1 MTRTAIGTIVCRAIV
16 PLWLLAGAS
25 FKLAQLDPKLLPP
38 VVLGTITS
46 MDGMAGLS
54 GNAWMDL
61 ALRLIILSE
70 FVIAALMICV
80 PRLSRITAIALLAF
94 FCAILLSTIVPSWQ
108 KGGFAEVLRGGCGCF
123 GAGGPN
129 PFYMLLID
137 GSMLAAAIIFP
148 VSARG
153 SVPPIT
159 KGAWPAMGLCI
170 VGSALAFGMPA
181 PTVTLEE
188 PDPVAQSGGSSG
200 AGASATGAG
209 SPAGTADTGPTAG
222 ATSGA
227 ATLDGAKATSAA
239 SWPGRPEKVESYY
252 LGEFDKW
259 VGQRLDAQP
268 IMRLLA
274 AAPPSTI
281 QQGRWHVVF
290 FRADCDHCHTL
301 MSTYF
306 EGELEVPV
314 LAIEV
319 PDTDPSAALPNP
331 CERCDMARLLKGPS
345 WVFTTPVL
353 LTVQDGVVTCVATDS
368 ENAEQVEGCIA
379 K

>member
-38 VVLGTITS
+38 VVLSAISST
-46 MDGMAGLS
+46 DGMVGLS

-80 PRLSRITAIALLAF
+80 PRLSRGVAIALLAF
-94 FCAILLSTIVPSWQ
+94 FCTILLSTIVPSWQ

-129 PFYMLLID
+129 PLYMLLID
-137 GSMLAAAIIFP
+137 GSMLVAAVAFP
-148 VSARG
+148 VSAKG
-153 SVPPIT
+153 MVPVIT
-159 KGAWPAMGLCI
+159 KGVWPAMGLCI
-170 VGSALAFGMPA
+170 IGAAIAFGMPA
-181 PTVTLEE
+181 PKVTLE
-188 PDPVAQSGGSSG
+188 DPSLLAGSGDGA
-200 AGASATGAG
+200 AGA
-209 SPAGTADTGPTAG
+209 AGTTPG
-222 ATSGA
+222 ATSGPAGPDA
-227 ATLDGAKATSAA
+227 AKGTAGAP
-239 SWPGRPEKVESYY
+239 WPGRPEKVESYY
-252 LGEFDKW
+252 LGEFEKW

-268 IMRLLA
+268 IMQLLA
-274 AAPPSTI
+274 AGPPANI

-314 LAIEV
+314 LAVEV
-319 PDTDPSAALPNP
+319 PDTDPSSALPNP

-368 ENAEQVEGCIA
+368 ENTEQVEACIA

>member
-1 MTRTAIGTIVCRAIV
+1 MSRTTIGTIVCRVAV

-38 VVLGTITS
+38 VVLSTITS
-46 MDGMAGLS
+46 TDGMLGLS

-70 FVIAALMICV
+70 FVIAAIMICV
-80 PRLSRITAIALLAF
+80 PRLSRAVAITLLTF
-94 FCAILLSTIVPSWQ
+94 FCAILLSTIIPSWQ

-129 PFYMLLID
+129 PLYMLLID
-137 GSMLAAAIIFP
+137 GSMLVAAIIFP
-148 VSARG
+148 VSAKG
-153 SVPPIT
+153 MMPPIT

-170 VGSALAFGMPA
+170 VGSAIAFGMPK
-181 PTVTLEE
+181 PEVKLE
-188 PDPVAQSGGSSG
+188 DPAAIASSG
-200 AGASATGAG
+200 ATTGDAASTA
-209 SPAGTADTGPTAG
+209 PAPGDTQPTA
-222 ATSGA
+222 AT
-227 ATLDGAKATSAA
+227 TPTTA
-239 SWPGRPEKVESYY
+239 SPWPGRPEKVESYY
-252 LGEFDKW
+252 LGEFEKW

-268 IMRLLA
+268 IMQLLA
-274 AAPPSTI
+274 AAPPATI

-290 FRADCDHCHTL
+290 YRADCDHCHTL

-314 LAIEV
+314 LAVEV
-319 PDTDPSAALPNP
+319 PDTDPAAALPNP
-331 CERCDMARLLKGPS
+331 CERCDMVRLLKGPS

-353 LTVQDGVVTCVATDS
+353 LTLQDGVVTCVATDS
-368 ENAEQVEGCIA
+368 ENTEQVEACIA

>member
-1 MTRTAIGTIVCRAIV
+1 MTRTAIGTIVCRAVV

-38 VVLGTITS
+38 VVLSTITS
-46 MDGMAGLS
+46 TEGMLGLS

-80 PRLSRITAIALLAF
+80 PRLSRAVAIALLTF
-94 FCAILLSTIVPSWQ
+94 FCAILLSTIIPSWQ

-137 GSMLAAAIIFP
+137 GSMLVAAIVFP
-148 VSARG
+148 VSAKG
-153 SVPPIT
+153 MVPPIT

-170 VGSALAFGMPA
+170 VGSAIAFGMPK
-181 PTVTLEE
+181 PQVTLEE
-188 PDPVAQSGGSSG
+188 PDTMAQSGAAPVG
-200 AGASATGAG
+200 GASGEAGDSTTSVTGGTQQPDATT
-209 SPAGTADTGPTAG
+209 PATAS
-222 ATSGA
+222 TS
-227 ATLDGAKATSAA
+227 T
-239 SWPGRPEKVESYY
+239 WPGRPEKVESYY
-252 LGEFDKW
+252 LGDFEKW
-259 VGQRLDAQP
+259 VGQRLEAQP
-268 IMRLLA
+268 IMQLLA
-274 AAPPSTI
+274 AAPPATI

-290 FRADCDHCHTL
+290 YRADCDHCHTL

-314 LAIEV
+314 LAVEV
-319 PDTDPSAALPNP
+319 PDTDPAAALPSP
-331 CERCDMARLLKGPS
+331 CERCDMVRLLKGPS

-368 ENAEQVEGCIA
+368 ENTGQVEACIA

>member
-1 MTRTAIGTIVCRAIV
+1 MTRTAIGTIVCRAVV

-25 FKLAQLDPKLLPP
+25 FKLAQLNPKLLPP
-38 VVLGTITS
+38 VVLSAITS
-46 MDGMAGLS
+46 TDGMLGLS

-80 PRLSRITAIALLAF
+80 PRLSRAVAIALLTF
-94 FCAILLSTIVPSWQ
+94 FCAILLSTIIPSWQ

-137 GSMLAAAIIFP
+137 GSMLVAAIAFP
-148 VSARG
+148 VSAKG
-153 SVPPIT
+153 MVPAIT

-170 VGSALAFGMPA
+170 VGSAIAFGMPK
-181 PTVTLEE
+181 PVVKLEE
-188 PDPVAQSGGSSG
+188 PDTMAQAGTSTGGG
-200 AGASATGAG
+200 ATTDAGAPTAPAPGANQ
-209 SPAGTADTGPTAG
+209 PAG
-222 ATSGA
+222 ATA
-227 ATLDGAKATSAA
+227 QASA
-239 SWPGRPEKVESYY
+239 WPGRPEKVESYY
-252 LGEFDKW
+252 LGEFEKW

-268 IMRLLA
+268 IMQLLA
-274 AAPPSTI
+274 AAPPATI

-290 FRADCDHCHTL
+290 YRSDCDHCHTL

-314 LAIEV
+314 LAVEV
-319 PDTDPSAALPNP
+319 PDTDPAAALPNP
-331 CERCDMARLLKGPS
+331 CERCDMVRLLKGPS

-353 LTVQDGVVTCVATDS
+353 LTVQDGVITCVATDS
-368 ENAEQVEGCIA
+368 ENTEQVEACIA

>member
-1 MTRTAIGTIVCRAIV
+1 MTRTAIGTIVCRAVV

-46 MDGMAGLS
+46 MDGMVGLS

-80 PRLSRITAIALLAF
+80 PRLSRAVAIALLAF
-94 FCAILLSTIVPSWQ
+94 FCGILLSTIVPSWQ

-137 GSMLAAAIIFP
+137 GSMLAAALIFP
-148 VSARG
+148 VSAKG
-153 SVPPIT
+153 MVPPIA

-181 PTVTLEE
+181 PKVVLEE
-188 PDPVAQSGGSSG
+188 PDAMAQTGDAGDSG
-200 AGASATGAG
+200 APKKPSQ
-209 SPAGTADTGPTAG
+209 ADGQTAG
-222 ATSGA
+222 AA
-227 ATLDGAKATSAA
+227 APAAA
-239 SWPGRPEKVESYY
+239 SAWPGRPEKVESYY
-252 LGEFDKW
+252 LGEFEKW

-274 AAPPSTI
+274 AAPPATI

-290 FRADCDHCHTL
+290 FRSDCDHCHTL

-314 LAIEV
+314 LAVEV
-319 PDTDPSAALPNP
+319 PDTDPAAALPNP

-353 LTVQDGVVTCVATDS
+353 MTVQDGVVTCVATDS
-368 ENAEQVEGCIA
+368 ENAEQVEACIA

>member
-1 MTRTAIGTIVCRAIV
+1 MTRTAIGTIVCRVLV
-16 PLWLLAGAS
+16 PVWLLAGAS

-38 VVLGTITS
+38 VVLSTITGT
-46 MDGMAGLS
+46 DGMLGLS
-54 GNAWMDL
+54 GNAWMDV

-80 PRLSRITAIALLAF
+80 PRLSRIVAIALLAF
-94 FCAILLSTIVPSWQ
+94 FCGILLTTIVPSWQ

-137 GSMLAAAIIFP
+137 GSMLAAALIFP

-153 SVPPIT
+153 MAPPVT
-159 KGAWPAMGLCI
+159 KGVWPAMGLCI

-181 PTVTLEE
+181 PKVVLEE
-188 PDPVAQSGGSSG
+188 PDAIAQSGDAGASGTTPDAQGGTTGVGAGPTGTSAGDGTSG
-200 AGASATGAG
+200 AG
-209 SPAGTADTGPTAG
+209 
-222 ATSGA
+222 
-227 ATLDGAKATSAA
+227 DGVKAAA
-239 SWPGRPEKVESYY
+239 SRWPGRPEKVESYY
-252 LGEFDKW
+252 LGEFEKW

-274 AAPPSTI
+274 APPPATI
-281 QQGRWHVVF
+281 EKGRWHVVF
-290 FRADCDHCHTL
+290 FRSDCDHCHAL
-301 MSTYF
+301 MSAYF

-314 LAIEV
+314 LAVEV

-331 CERCDMARLLKGPS
+331 CERCDMVRLLKGPS

-353 LTVQDGVVTCVATDS
+353 LTVEDGVVTCVATDS
-368 ENAEQVEGCIA
+368 ENTEQVEACIS

>member
-1 MTRTAIGTIVCRAIV
+1 M
-16 PLWLLAGAS
+16 L
-25 FKLAQLDPKLLPP
+25 
-38 VVLGTITS
+38 
-46 MDGMAGLS
+46 GLS

-80 PRLSRITAIALLAF
+80 PRLSRAVAITLLTF
-94 FCAILLSTIVPSWQ
+94 FCAILLSTIIPSWQ

-129 PFYMLLID
+129 PLYMLLID
-137 GSMLAAAIIFP
+137 GSMLVAAIIFP
-148 VSARG
+148 VSAKG
-153 SVPPIT
+153 MMPPIT

-170 VGSALAFGMPA
+170 VGSAIAFGMPK
-181 PTVTLEE
+181 PEVTLE
-188 PDPVAQSGGSSG
+188 DPGAMAQSGATASD
-200 AGASATGAG
+200 GASTAPAPGDTQPTGATTPTTA
-209 SPAGTADTGPTAG
+209 SP
-222 ATSGA
+222 
-227 ATLDGAKATSAA
+227 
-239 SWPGRPEKVESYY
+239 WPGRPGKVESYY
-252 LGEFDKW
+252 LGEFEKW

-268 IMRLLA
+268 IMQLLA
-274 AAPPSTI
+274 TAPPATI

-290 FRADCDHCHTL
+290 YRADCDHCHTL

-314 LAIEV
+314 LAVEV
-319 PDTDPSAALPNP
+319 PDTDPAAALPNP
-331 CERCDMARLLKGPS
+331 CERCDMVRLLKGPS

-353 LTVQDGVVTCVATDS
+353 LTLQDGVVTCVATDS
-368 ENAEQVEGCIA
+368 ENTEQVEACIA

>member
-1 MTRTAIGTIVCRAIV
+1 MTRTTIGTIVCRAIV

-46 MDGMAGLS
+46 TDGMLGLA

-80 PRLSRITAIALLAF
+80 PRLSRVVAIALLTF
-94 FCAILLSTIVPSWQ
+94 FCAILLSTIIPSWQ

-137 GSMLAAAIIFP
+137 GSMLAAAAIFP
-148 VSARG
+148 VSAKG
-153 SVPPIT
+153 MVPAIT

-170 VGSALAFGMPA
+170 VGSAIAFGMPK
-181 PTVTLEE
+181 PVVTLEE
-188 PDPVAQSGGSSG
+188 PDSMAQPGADGGSASSAAAGAAGTGDAGSGGAAADSG
-200 AGASATGAG
+200 ASG
-209 SPAGTADTGPTAG
+209 STTP
-222 ATSGA
+222 A
-227 ATLDGAKATSAA
+227 AT
-239 SWPGRPEKVESYY
+239 WPGRPEKVESYY
-252 LGEFDKW
+252 LGEFEKW

-274 AAPPSTI
+274 AAPPATV

-290 FRADCDHCHTL
+290 YRSDCDHCHTL

-314 LAIEV
+314 LAVEV
-319 PDTDPSAALPNP
+319 PDTDPAAALPNP
-331 CERCDMARLLKGPS
+331 CERCDMVRLLKGPS

-353 LTVQDGVVTCVATDS
+353 LTVQDGIVTCVATNS
-368 ENAEQVEGCIA
+368 EDAEQVEACIA

>member
-1 MTRTAIGTIVCRAIV
+1 MTRTAIGTIVCRAVV

-38 VVLGTITS
+38 AVLSAVSAT
-46 MDGMAGLS
+46 DGMVGLS

-80 PRLSRITAIALLAF
+80 PRLSRIVAVALLTF
-94 FCAILLSTIVPSWQ
+94 FCGILLSTIIPSWQ

-137 GSMLAAAIIFP
+137 GSMLAAALIFP
-148 VSARG
+148 VSAKG
-153 SVPPIT
+153 MVPPIT

-170 VGSALAFGMPA
+170 VGSAIAFGMPA
-181 PTVTLEE
+181 PKVTLEDTTATA
-188 PDPVAQSGGSSG
+188 PSGGADGTGAATDAASG
-200 AGASATGAG
+200 AG
-209 SPAGTADTGPTAG
+209 GTA
-222 ATSGA
+222 TSDGA
-227 ATLDGAKATSAA
+227 AAA
-239 SWPGRPEKVESYY
+239 STWPGRPEKVESYY
-252 LGEFDKW
+252 LGEFEKW

-274 AAPPSTI
+274 APPPPTI
-281 QQGRWHVVF
+281 QKGRWHVVF
-290 FRADCDHCHTL
+290 YRSDCDHCHTL

-314 LAIEV
+314 LAVEV
-319 PDTDPSAALPNP
+319 PDTDPAAALPNP

-353 LTVQDGVVTCVATDS
+353 MTVQDGVVTCVATDS
-368 ENAEQVEGCIA
+368 ENTEQVEACLS

>member
-1 MTRTAIGTIVCRAIV
+1 MTRHAIGTIVCRAVV

-38 VVLGTITS
+38 VVLSTITS
-46 MDGMAGLS
+46 TDGMLGLS

-80 PRLSRITAIALLAF
+80 PRLSRAVAIALLTF
-94 FCAILLSTIVPSWQ
+94 FCAILLSTIIPSWQ

-137 GSMLAAAIIFP
+137 GSMLVAAIAFP
-148 VSARG
+148 VSVKG
-153 SVPPIT
+153 MVPPIT

-170 VGSALAFGMPA
+170 IGSAIAFGMPKPA
-181 PTVTLEE
+181 VKLEE
-188 PDPVAQSGGSSG
+188 PDTMAQAGTSTGGG
-200 AGASATGAG
+200 ATTDAGASTA
-209 SPAGTADTGPTAG
+209 PAPG
-222 ATSGA
+222 ATQPA
-227 ATLDGAKATSAA
+227 DATAQA
-239 SWPGRPEKVESYY
+239 STWPGRPEKVESYY
-252 LGEFDKW
+252 LGEFEKW
-259 VGQRLDAQP
+259 IGQRLDAQP
-268 IMRLLA
+268 IMQLLA
-274 AAPPSTI
+274 TAPPATI

-290 FRADCDHCHTL
+290 YRSDCDHCHTL

-314 LAIEV
+314 LAVEV
-319 PDTDPSAALPNP
+319 PDTDPAAALPNP
-331 CERCDMARLLKGPS
+331 CERCDMVRLLKGPS

-353 LTVQDGVVTCVATDS
+353 LTVQDGVITCVATDS
-368 ENAEQVEGCIA
+368 ENTEQVEACLA

>member
-1 MTRTAIGTIVCRAIV
+1 MTRHAIGTIVCRAVV

-46 MDGMAGLS
+46 TDGMLGLS

-80 PRLSRITAIALLAF
+80 PRLSRAVAIALLAF
-94 FCAILLSTIVPSWQ
+94 FCAILLSTIIPSWQ

-129 PFYMLLID
+129 PLYMLMID
-137 GSMLAAAIIFP
+137 GSMLAVAAIFP
-148 VSARG
+148 VSAKG
-153 SVPPIT
+153 TVPPIT

-170 VGSALAFGMPA
+170 VGSAIAFGVPKPA
-181 PTVTLEE
+181 VKLEE
-188 PDPVAQSGGSSG
+188 PDTMAQSG
-200 AGASATGAG
+200 AT
-209 SPAGTADTGPTAG
+209 AGTDASKAAAPGDTQPA
-222 ATSGA
+222 GA
-227 ATLDGAKATSAA
+227 ATPVTA
-239 SWPGRPEKVESYY
+239 STWPGRPEKVESYY
-252 LGEFDKW
+252 LGEFEKW

-268 IMRLLA
+268 IMQLLA
-274 AAPPSTI
+274 AAPPATI

-290 FRADCDHCHTL
+290 YRSDCDHCHTL

-314 LAIEV
+314 LAVEV
-319 PDTDPSAALPNP
+319 PDTDPAAALPNP
-331 CERCDMARLLKGPS
+331 CERCDMVRLLKGPS

-353 LTVQDGVVTCVATDS
+353 LTVQDGVITCVATDS
-368 ENAEQVEGCIA
+368 ENTEQVEACLA